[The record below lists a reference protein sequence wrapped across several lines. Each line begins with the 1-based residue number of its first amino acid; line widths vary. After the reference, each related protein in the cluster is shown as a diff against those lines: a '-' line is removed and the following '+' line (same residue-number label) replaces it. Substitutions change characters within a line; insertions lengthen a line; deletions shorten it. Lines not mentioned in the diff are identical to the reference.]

1 MFLLR
6 GEHGASYVPPGC
18 TGTFTDVPC
27 PSAFADWVERLSAEN
42 ITSGCDVGKSC
53 PGNDNTRGQMAV
65 FHRED
70 IQPAVEPRASTR
82 HRSLSPV
89 SGEKGHH
96 SDRIANS
103 MRYASLRPLLEPHL
117 PFVEKPGRYVGLER
131 NVTRKD
137 LSKAAVTLA
146 LAFPDTYEI
155 GMSHTGLKI
164 LYEIVNRR
172 KDFACERVY
181 APWTDL
187 EYRMRSG
194 GIPLFSTESCA
205 PVGDFDVLG
214 FSLQAELNYSNI
226 LNMLDLAGLP
236 VWQRDRRET
245 DPIVL
250 GGGPC
255 TANPEPIADF
265 FDAFLVGD
273 AEEALPVFL
282 EAYREGRSRF
292 LSRRDLLSALAS
304 IDGIYVPSFYDVTYK
319 EDGTIASIERNDPRV
334 PERARR
340 TWVPVLKPEYY
351 PDKPMVPSVEIVQD
365 RLGLEVMRGCT
376 QGCRFC
382 QAGYWYRPV
391 RELDPGDV
399 AEMTKKFIAES
410 GWSEVG
416 LLSLSTAD
424 YSQIEPLVKCLA
436 PALSDQRVSISL
448 PSLRAEAFSVG
459 LADAVS
465 EVRKSGFTFAPETGS
480 DRLRRVINK
489 TFTNADM
496 IAAADVAFARGW
508 DLIKVYTM
516 IGLPTETR
524 ADLDELVTLVEGILA
539 QGRKHGRKSV
549 NVSVGS
555 FVPKSWTPFQWAPFD
570 GVDVLESKL
579 AYLKDRFR
587 RVRGAR
593 MKWHEPREAEI
604 ECVLS
609 RGDRRAGRI
618 LHTAWRSGVRFDGWT
633 EHFRYDLWMKAFET
647 EGISKE
653 SYLRAYDLDE
663 VLPWDVLDVSIKK
676 RWLQIELLKAKKEMR
691 TEDCKWG
698 HCYACGVPGNGEDT
712 VLAASM
718 SGGPGG
724 PPNPRMTAPPAF
736 DAAAA
741 PASDPAA
748 YRDVAKGAAYRQKA
762 MPDLPAASRRGSQGD
777 EVFRHRIAFSKTGD
791 ARLLSHRNTM
801 DVLER
806 AIRAAGLPARY
817 TEGFNPHMR
826 LSMGPALALGLESR
840 HEIFDVD
847 GRAPFPA
854 DAAARINAKLPAGI
868 EVLDVRALLAGEP
881 SLAKAV
887 QGARY
892 AVRLDSEEHRNRA
905 SEALANG
912 WSRTVPAL
920 RALSLAADGSGTSL
934 VFDVNLDQ
942 AAGETAT
949 AKKVLEAL
957 LAIPPA
963 EQAGM
968 SIVREATLLRG

>member
-1 MFLLR
+1 
-6 GEHGASYVPPGC
+6 
-18 TGTFTDVPC
+18 
-27 PSAFADWVERLSAEN
+27 
-42 ITSGCDVGKSC
+42 
-53 PGNDNTRGQMAV
+53 
-65 FHRED
+65 
-70 IQPAVEPRASTR
+70 
-82 HRSLSPV
+82 
-89 SGEKGHH
+89 
-96 SDRIANS
+96 
-103 MRYASLRPLLEPHL
+103 MRYESLRPRLDPFL
-117 PFVEKPGRYVGLER
+117 PTVEKPGRYIGLER

-137 LSKAAVTLA
+137 LSKASVTLA

-164 LYEIVNRR
+164 LYELVNRR
-172 KDFACERVY
+172 EEFVCERVY
-181 APWTDL
+181 APWVDL
-187 EYRMRSG
+187 EAKMRAA
-194 GIPLFSTESCA
+194 GIPLFSTESFA

-236 VWQRDRRET
+236 VWQRERRES

-255 TANPEPIADF
+255 TANCEPIADF

-273 AEEALPVFL
+273 AEEALNIFL
-282 EAYREGRSRF
+282 DAYRDARARG
-292 LSRRDLLSALAS
+292 LSRRERLVHLAQ
-304 IDGIYVPSFYDVTYK
+304 IEGIYVPSLYDVAYGANGRITAI
-319 EDGTIASIERNDPRV
+319 TPNDPRA
-334 PERARR
+334 PKQAKR
-340 TWVPVLKPEYY
+340 TWVPTLKPEYY
-351 PDKPMVPSVEIVQD
+351 PEKPMVPSVEIVQD

-391 RELDPGDV
+391 RELDAGDV
-399 AEMTKKFIAES
+399 AQMTKKFIAES

-436 PALSDQRVSISL
+436 PELSDRRVSISL

-489 TFTNADM
+489 TFTNGDM
-496 IAAADVAFARGW
+496 IQAADVAFARGW

-516 IGLPTETR
+516 IGLPTETS
-524 ADLDELVTLVEGILA
+524 ADLDELVTLVVGILA
-539 QGRKHGRKSV
+539 QGRKHGRKNV
-549 NVSVGS
+549 NVAVGS

-570 GVDVLESKL
+570 GIEILERKL
-579 AYLKDRFR
+579 SYLKEKFR
-587 RVRGAR
+587 NVRGAK

-609 RGDRRAGRI
+609 RGDRRVGRI
-618 LHTAWRSGVRFDGWT
+618 LHTAWKSGVRFDGWT
-633 EHFRYDLWMKAFET
+633 EHFRYDLWTKAFET
-647 EGISKE
+647 EGIPKE

-663 VLPWDVLDVSIKK
+663 ILPWDVLDVSIKK
-676 RWLQIELLKAKKEMR
+676 RWLQIELIKAKKEMR

-712 VLAASM
+712 VLAKAM
-718 SGGPGG
+718 PGTL
-724 PPNPRMTAPPAF
+724 PTF
-736 DAAAA
+736 DAATA

-762 MPDLPAASRRGSQGD
+762 MPELPSAARRATQGD
-777 EVFRHRIAFSKTGD
+777 RVFRHRVTFSKTGD
-791 ARLLSHRNTM
+791 ARFLSHRNTM

-817 TEGFNPHMR
+817 SEGFNPHMK

-840 HEIFDVD
+840 HEVFDAE
-847 GRAPFPA
+847 GIAPFPA
-854 DAAARINAKLPAGI
+854 DAAARIAEKLPTGI
-868 EVLDVRALLAGEP
+868 SILDVRELAPGEP

-887 QGARY
+887 KGARY
-892 AVRLDSEEHRNRA
+892 TVRLDSEDQVNRA
-905 SEALANG
+905 GDAVANG
-912 WSRTVPAL
+912 WREAMPAL
-920 RALSLAADGSGTSL
+920 RALSLEADAAGASL
-934 VFDVNLDQ
+934 RFEVNLDQ

-949 AKKVLEAL
+949 AKRVLETL
-957 LAIPPA
+957 LAIPPEA
-963 EQAGM
+963 QASM
-968 SIVREATLLRG
+968 SVVREATILG

>member
-1 MFLLR
+1 
-6 GEHGASYVPPGC
+6 
-18 TGTFTDVPC
+18 
-27 PSAFADWVERLSAEN
+27 
-42 ITSGCDVGKSC
+42 
-53 PGNDNTRGQMAV
+53 
-65 FHRED
+65 
-70 IQPAVEPRASTR
+70 
-82 HRSLSPV
+82 
-89 SGEKGHH
+89 
-96 SDRIANS
+96 
-103 MRYASLRPLLEPHL
+103 MRYQSLRPRLDPLLPT
-117 PFVEKPGRYVGLER
+117 VEKPGRYVGLER

-137 LSKAAVTLA
+137 LAKAEVTLA

-172 KDFACERVY
+172 PEFACERVY
-181 APWTDL
+181 APWVDL
-187 EYRMRSG
+187 EAKMREAE
-194 GIPLFSTESCA
+194 IPLFATESFA
-205 PVGDFDVLG
+205 PAADFDVLG

-255 TANPEPIADF
+255 TANPEPLADF
-265 FDAFLVGD
+265 FDAFLIGD
-273 AEEALPVFL
+273 AEEALPLFL
-282 EAYREGRSRF
+282 DAILDARRRG
-292 LSRRDLLSALAS
+292 LTRRDLLAHLSS
-304 IDGIYVPSFYDVTYK
+304 IEGIYVPSFYDVAY
-319 EDGTIASIERNDPRV
+319 DAQGRIAAITRNDPRA
-334 PERARR
+334 PERAKR
-340 TWVPVLKPEYY
+340 TWVPVLKPDYY
-351 PDKPMVPSVEIVQD
+351 PEKPMVPSVEIVQD

-399 AEMTKKFIAES
+399 ADMTKKFIAES

-436 PALSDQRVSISL
+436 PQLSDRRVSISL

-496 IAAADVAFARGW
+496 VAAADVAFSRGW

-516 IGLPTETR
+516 IGLPTETGP
-524 ADLDELVTLVEGILA
+524 DLDELVTLVKDILT
-539 QGRKHGRKSV
+539 QGKKHGRKDV

-570 GVDVLESKL
+570 GVETLEKKL

-587 RVRGAR
+587 FLRGAK

-604 ECVLS
+604 ECTLS
-609 RGDRRAGRI
+609 RGDRRMSRI
-618 LHTAWRSGVRFDGWT
+618 LHTAWKSGVRFDGWT

-647 EGISKE
+647 EGIPME
-653 SYLRAYDLDE
+653 TYLRAYDLE
-663 VLPWDVLDVSIKK
+663 EILPWDVLDVSIKK
-676 RWLQIELLKAKKEMR
+676 RWLQIELIKAKKEMR

-698 HCYACGVPGNGEDT
+698 HCYACGVPGNGKDT
-712 VLAASM
+712 VLAKAM
-718 SGGPGG
+718 PGSL
-724 PPNPRMTAPPAF
+724 PTF
-736 DAAAA
+736 DAGAPVPED
-741 PASDPAA
+741 PAS

-762 MPDLPAASRRGSQGD
+762 MPDLAPAVRIRGTQGTQ
-777 EVFRHRIAFSKTGD
+777 VFRHRVTFAKTGD
-791 ARLLSHRNTM
+791 ARFLSHRNTM
-801 DVLER
+801 DVFER

-817 TEGFNPHMR
+817 SEGFNPHMK
-826 LSMGPALALGLESR
+826 LSMGPALPLGLESL
-840 HEIFDVD
+840 HEVFDVE
-847 GRAPFPA
+847 GRSPFPD
-854 DAAARINAKLPAGI
+854 DAAASIGAKLPAGI
-868 EVLDVRALLAGEP
+868 AVLEVRQLSAGEP
-881 SLAKAV
+881 ALSRAV
-887 QGARY
+887 KTARY
-892 AVRLDSEEHRNRA
+892 AVRLDSPEHVSRA
-905 SEALANG
+905 TDALSNG
-912 WSRTVPAL
+912 WREAMPAL
-920 RALSLAADGSGTSL
+920 RSLSLELGAAGGSRL
-934 VFDVNLDQ
+934 LFEVNLDQ
-942 AAGETAT
+942 SAGDTT
-949 AKKVLEAL
+949 TPKKVLEAL

-963 EQAGM
+963 EQA
-968 SIVREATLLRG
+968 SLSVTREATVLG